1 VRFQALVLL
10 GALIGGVAAWALVA
24 WVVALAMARLANSAD
39 PDAPPFL
46 PRETWT
52 VVTAC
57 GAVAGALIAFSSA
70 APAMWFERSPG
81 QFLELSLVTGGGMVV
96 GAALSGLVTLLVV
109 WLRME
114 R

>member
-10 GALIGGVAAWALVA
+10 GALLGGVAVWALVA
-24 WVVALAMARLANSAD
+24 WLVGLAMARLASSTD

-46 PRETWT
+46 APETWT

-57 GAVAGALIAFSSA
+57 GALAGASIAFSNT
-70 APAMWFERSPG
+70 APSMWFERSPG
-81 QFLELSLVTGGGMVV
+81 QFIELSLVTGGAMVV
-96 GAALSGLVTLLVV
+96 GAVLGGLVTLFVV
-109 WLRME
+109 WLRVE